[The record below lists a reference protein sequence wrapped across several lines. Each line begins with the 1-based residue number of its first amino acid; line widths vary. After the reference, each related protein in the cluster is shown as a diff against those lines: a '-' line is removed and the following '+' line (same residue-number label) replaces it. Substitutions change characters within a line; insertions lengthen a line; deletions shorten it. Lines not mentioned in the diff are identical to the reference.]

1 LAKIAVIIC
10 QFGPN
15 FFIAWSKIK
24 LFNVVEIYGSKKGK
38 TKILSLPSF
47 LLLLDLGSGN
57 GKKSL
62 SGSRDNNPVSATGQ
76 NLPSLYD
83 CIFVV
88 NLFGG

>member
-1 LAKIAVIIC
+1 MATKRYNK
-10 QFGPN
+10 N
-15 FFIAWSKIK
+15 F
-24 LFNVVEIYGSKKGK
+24 V
-38 TKILSLPSF
+38 PPPHF

-57 GKKSL
+57 GKKLL
-62 SGSRDNNPVSATGQ
+62 SGSRDNHPVSATRQ